1 MLLIPSVRNLISANE
16 DGDVSISSVT
26 RTRDPE
32 VVQIW
37 ETRDMTS
44 GRVTSDKTTMRDGTQ
59 APGQPDMCQNLSS
72 NSTKQISSLLLGKS
86 ERLQGVCPV
95 FGWCISNRDWLNLL
109 LRAVMDWLLVS
120 CNKQRHQ
127 GDRCGLVTIKI
138 QKLYWSHYSEN
149 TPVLARQRL
158 LTGDDVI

>member
-95 FGWCISNRDWLNLL
+95 FG
-109 LRAVMDWLLVS
+109 
-120 CNKQRHQ
+120 
-127 GDRCGLVTIKI
+127 
-138 QKLYWSHYSEN
+138 
-149 TPVLARQRL
+149 
-158 LTGDDVI
+158 